1 MQECPIFWLAT
12 LGFGHVFI
20 EIHSNQGVCPR
31 RERENLPLSLKESKK
46 RENVSD
52 RFRECCF
59 ESIRRGAS
67 QCGHKLGEYGLLCVI
82 TRAEG

>member
-1 MQECPIFWLAT
+1 MWLAT

-20 EIHSNQGVCPR
+20 ETHSNQGVCLR
-31 RERENLPLSLKESKK
+31 RERENPPLVIKERKK
-46 RENVSD
+46 RENVND

-59 ESIRRGAS
+59 ESLRRGAS
-67 QCGHKLGEYGLLCVI
+67 QGGHKIGEYGLLCVI

>member
-1 MQECPIFWLAT
+1 MPECPIWWLAT
-12 LGFGHVFI
+12 WGFGHVFI

-31 RERENLPLSLKESKK
+31 RERDSFPLVIKEPKK
-46 RENVSD
+46 RENVKD

-59 ESIRRGAS
+59 ESLRQGGS
-67 QCGHKLGEYGLLCVI
+67 QCGHKIGEYGLLCLI